1 MAGSERGMAGE
12 MALYGSD
19 MTLLEARTKYFALN
33 GFGVD
38 GGYNDTWVRVEYGW
52 MRFYFPNT
60 RARARA
66 VRYHDLHHILT
77 EYSTTM
83 PGETEISAWE
93 IATLCTANYAAWIL
107 NLLGFG
113 FGLVINRRGVY
124 RAFLR
129 GRYSSNLYAYPFD
142 DRLLSSKVGE
152 MRCLLGL
159 DKQSIGA
166 EAADRRAF
174 AWWASISFAC
184 LLAGYALLLIPPVL
198 LLLGVLRWASV

>member
-1 MAGSERGMAGE
+1 MATYGSE
-12 MALYGSD
+12 

-33 GFGVD
+33 GFGTD
-38 GGYNDTWVRVEYGW
+38 GGYDDAWVRVEYGW

-60 RARARA
+60 RARASV

-77 EYSTTM
+77 GYSTTM

-93 IATLCTANYAAWIL
+93 IATGCTANYAAWIL

-113 FGLVINRRGVY
+113 FGLLINRRGVY
-124 RAFLR
+124 RSFLR
-129 GRYSSNLYAYPFD
+129 GRYSSNLYVYPFD

-159 DKQSIGA
+159 DKQSIRA
-166 EAADRRAF
+166 DAADRRAF
-174 AWWASISFAC
+174 ALWAGISFAS
-184 LLAGYALLLIPPVL
+184 LLAGYALLLAPLVL
-198 LLLGVLRWASV
+198 LLIGVLRLMCV

>member
-1 MAGSERGMAGE
+1 MAIYGSE
-12 MALYGSD
+12 
-19 MTLLEARTKYFALN
+19 MTLLEARAKYFALN

-38 GGYNDTWVRVEYGW
+38 GGYEDTWVKVEYGW

-60 RARARA
+60 QARARV

-77 EYSTTM
+77 GYSTTM

-93 IATLCTANYAAWIL
+93 IATGCTANYAAWIL

-113 FGLVINRRGVY
+113 FGLLINRRGVY
-124 RAFLR
+124 RSFMR

-159 DKQSIGA
+159 DKQSIHA
-166 EAADRRAF
+166 EASDKRAF
-174 AWWASISFAC
+174 ALWAGISFAC
-184 LLAGYALLLIPPVL
+184 LLTFYALLLAPLVL
-198 LLLGVLRWASV
+198 LLIVVFRLMG

>member
-1 MAGSERGMAGE
+1 MTIYSSE
-12 MALYGSD
+12 S
-19 MTLLEARTKYFALN
+19 TLGDARAKYFALN
-33 GFGVD
+33 NFGD
-38 GGYNDTWVRVEYGW
+38 GGYDDNWVRVEYGW

-60 RARARA
+60 RARVRV

-93 IATLCTANYAAWIL
+93 IATGCTANYAAWIL

-113 FGLVINRRGVY
+113 FGLLINRRGVY

-129 GRYSSNLYAYPFD
+129 GRHSSNLYAFPFD
-142 DRLLSSKVGE
+142 DALLESKVGE

-159 DKQSIGA
+159 DREHIAAS
-166 EAADRRAF
+166 AADRWAF
-174 AWWASISFAC
+174 ALWAGLSFAT
-184 LLAGYALLLIPPVL
+184 LMTTYALMLAPLVL
-198 LLLGVLRWASV
+198 LLMWIVGAVRG